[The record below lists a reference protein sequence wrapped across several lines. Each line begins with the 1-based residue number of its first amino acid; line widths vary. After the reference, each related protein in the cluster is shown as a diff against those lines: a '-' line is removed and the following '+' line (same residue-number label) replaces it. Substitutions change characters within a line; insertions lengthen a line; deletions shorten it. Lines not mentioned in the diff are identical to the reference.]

1 MTIESLPGSV
11 TAPDPLEVENDALR
25 AEVERLRETVD
36 RLARAPDGGPSRE
49 LVVVS
54 LGAALDRV
62 REVEAQVAIL
72 TAERDAARAEIR
84 DATEALDE
92 WRPGSRESLA
102 AAVTRLRQALQ
113 AADIDLEEL
122 FAARKAMSPGG
133 MQRRELP
140 ALVTA
145 LRAERESIL
154 AVVRDYAS
162 LMLSHD
168 AVALVD
174 RLRAV
179 LKAGS
184 AQDPQTKRSD
194 GLARAAEAEREAC
207 AWLVEHLART
217 REATGPLALSEV
229 AAAIRARGGKP

>member
-25 AEVERLRETVD
+25 EEVERLKAEIRDWAHRHTDDSCRVFQ
-36 RLARAPDGGPSRE
+36 
-49 LVVVS
+49 
-54 LGAALDRV
+54 AADLRK
-62 REVEAQVAIL
+62 QVATL

>member
-1 MTIESLPGSV
+1 MTPYDSV
-11 TAPDPLEVENDALR
+11 KAERDRLR
-25 AEVERLRETVD
+25 AEVERLKAEIRDWAHRHTDDSCRVFQ
-36 RLARAPDGGPSRE
+36 
-49 LVVVS
+49 
-54 LGAALDRV
+54 AADLRK
-62 REVEAQVAIL
+62 QVATL
-72 TAERDAARAEIR
+72 AAERDALKSDVARYLSQAAAVEERCSFALKKLAAERDAARVEIR

-179 LKAGS
+179 LKAG
-184 AQDPQTKRSD
+184 D
-194 GLARAAEAEREAC
+194 
-207 AWLVEHLART
+207 
-217 REATGPLALSEV
+217 
-229 AAAIRARGGKP
+229 KP

>member
-1 MTIESLPGSV
+1 MSIGSLPGSV

-25 AEVERLRETVD
+25 AEVERLKEDRAALLSREVGFVVAMEATVKALALGDSDAYALHPDTAD
-36 RLARAPDGGPSRE
+36 RLNGVRCGLQNALHGK
-49 LVVVS
+49 
-54 LGAALDRV
+54 GAT
-62 REVEAQVAIL
+62 VATL
-72 TAERDAARAEIR
+72 TAERDAARVEIR

-179 LKAGS
+179 LKAG
-184 AQDPQTKRSD
+184 D
-194 GLARAAEAEREAC
+194 
-207 AWLVEHLART
+207 
-217 REATGPLALSEV
+217 
-229 AAAIRARGGKP
+229 KP

>member
-1 MTIESLPGSV
+1 MTIDALPGSV

-62 REVEAQVAIL
+62 REVEAQVTIL
-72 TAERDAARAEIR
+72 TAERDALKSDVARYLSQAAAVEERCSFALKKLAAERDAARVEIR

-179 LKAGS
+179 LKAG
-184 AQDPQTKRSD
+184 D
-194 GLARAAEAEREAC
+194 
-207 AWLVEHLART
+207 
-217 REATGPLALSEV
+217 
-229 AAAIRARGGKP
+229 KP

>member
-1 MTIESLPGSV
+1 MTALLFLPPG
-11 TAPDPLEVENDALR
+11 TR
-25 AEVERLRETVD
+25 ADLFH
-36 RLARAPDGGPSRE
+36 ARRQ
-49 LVVVS
+49 LK
-54 LGAALDRV
+54 GAAKSLQN
-62 REVEAQVAIL
+62 AKGG
-72 TAERDAARAEIR
+72 
-84 DATEALDE
+84 LDE
-92 WRPGSRESLA
+92 
-102 AAVTRLRQALQ
+102 
-113 AADIDLEEL
+113 
-122 FAARKAMSPGG
+122 

-140 ALVTA
+140 VLVTA

-179 LKAGS
+179 LKAGGT
-184 AQDPQTKRSD
+184 QDPQTGRPD